1 MKRSVTPAI
10 KEKTSMVKSN
20 ANLKVSSQLK
30 IVNKDVK
37 KTLYSKISST
47 NPQNSML

>member
-1 MKRSVTPAI
+1 MKRSTTPAI
-10 KEKTSMVKSN
+10 KEKTSMIKPNVNIKPT
-20 ANLKVSSQLK
+20 SQLK

-47 NPQNSML
+47 NQQNSTL